1 MKTTSESIMPSKE
14 ILYDLY
20 EKNANYVWI
29 KLNGSKKVLYKK
41 LCKVGNITNKYDI
54 PELQKLTK
62 KKIAF
67 GEVSLW
73 ELGKS
78 EQTFFGQEGLTLIVI
93 PKGAHIAFGA
103 GNHLKRMQ
111 KVRIYSEYPSAIAI
125 GDNTDFSLE
134 NIDGKDI
141 AYLIISA

>member
-41 LCKVGNITNKYDI
+41 LTTVGDIINKYDI
-54 PELQKLTK
+54 PELQQLTK

-78 EQTFFGQEGLTLIVI
+78 VQTFFGQEGLILIVI

-111 KVRIYSEYPSAIAI
+111 KVQIHSDYPSAIAI
-125 GDNTDFSLE
+125 GDHTDFSLE
-134 NIDGKDI
+134 NIGRKDI
-141 AYLIISA
+141 AYLIMNA